1 MQFIQAQKPI
11 DNSITKDYKS
21 IFKMAKKIKS
31 NGVIYFDYNMEVFRN
46 PRLIFFNRYAEK
58 MLAKRDIYLG
68 KPSEFFH
75 DIKRFVTGDIS

>member
-11 DNSITKDYKS
+11 DNSIVKDYKS
-21 IFKMAKKIKS
+21 IFKMVKKIKS
-31 NGVIYFDYNMEVFRN
+31 NGVIYFDYNMDVFKN